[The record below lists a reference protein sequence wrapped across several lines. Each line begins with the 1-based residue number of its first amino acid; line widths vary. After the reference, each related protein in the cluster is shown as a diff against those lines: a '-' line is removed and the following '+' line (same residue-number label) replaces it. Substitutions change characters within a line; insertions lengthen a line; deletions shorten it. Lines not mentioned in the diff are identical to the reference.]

1 MKRHC
6 EAHLPVEA
14 EAQQEGSPQ
23 ESGSSASLNSSSL
36 ELGST
41 LFGTVLTIMRVTSFA
56 SDIIRGIVQFAS
68 S

>member
-6 EAHLPVEA
+6 EAHLPLEA
-14 EAQQEGSPQ
+14 EAQ
-23 ESGSSASLNSSSL
+23 SGSSASLNSSSL